1 MKMGPHEAGIRD
13 DVLYTR
19 FDGDFSYEHAKDLM
33 TFVGDQFGT
42 SPYYAVCDI
51 RRQGAT
57 SADARR
63 LLVEWTRSRQ
73 LRAAAM
79 IGGNAVARA
88 MTRLVSSAIR
98 VFNKQAILV
107 YFVDSEAAAEAWI
120 AQQKQSDQGQ
130 ARNA

>member
-1 MKMGPHEAGIRD
+1 MGPHEAGIRD
-13 DVLYTR
+13 DVLYTC
-19 FDGDFSYEHAKDLM
+19 FEGDFTFEQAQDLLN
-33 TFVGDQFGT
+33 FVAEQFG
-42 SPYYAVCDI
+42 SAPYYAICDI

-79 IGGNAVARA
+79 VGGNAIART

-98 VFNKQAILV
+98 VFNKQAINV
-107 YFVDSEAAAEAWI
+107 QFVATEADAEAWV
-120 AQQKQSDQGQ
+120 AQQKQADQQRASG
-130 ARNA
+130 A